1 MADQDAGARILIV
14 DDNTKNIQVLGTM
27 LREEGYQLNVAQNGV
42 AALKVVDTV
51 LPDLI
56 LLDVNMPE
64 MDGYETCERLKASD
78 RTRGIP
84 VIFLTARTDTD
95 DIVHGLDL
103 GAVDYLSK
111 PCNRRELLVRVR
123 THVALRAHEKEAEQR
138 AEEAIAERDRNMKWA
153 LLGKA
158 TPAFVEDYAED
169 ARRIRAQAEWL
180 TRGLEDDDPNK
191 TRAATIERLVEAHLT
206 RLIEIADITQ
216 EEMGLDL
223 GALDLPGMVDQFVR
237 TWTLEQTPAN
247 EVAIDTD
254 VRYAGS
260 IRADRGRLI
269 NAWRKLVDYAAHL
282 QRDSDPG
289 STPAI
294 QILTYDD
301 GDDVYVG
308 IQSPD
313 PGITAEWRESL
324 FDAEDEHEGE
334 DPKRA
339 LDLYYAKWVVTD
351 HGGQLAYRFR
361 QGRSLF
367 AMKFPKP

>member
-1 MADQDAGARILIV
+1 MSDQDTGARILIV

-42 AALKVVDTV
+42 AALKVVETV

-64 MDGYETCERLKASD
+64 MDGYETCERLKAAD

-95 DIVHGLDL
+95 DIVRGLDL

-123 THVALRAHEKEAEQR
+123 THVALRAHEKEAERR
-138 AEEAIAERDRNMKWA
+138 AEEAIAERDRNLKWA

-158 TPAFVEDYAED
+158 TPAFVDDYAED

-180 TRGLEDDDPNK
+180 TRGLDDDDPNK

-216 EEMGLDL
+216 EEMGLEL
-223 GALDLPGMVDQFVR
+223 GALDLPNIVDQFVR
-237 TWTLEQTPAN
+237 TWTLEQTPGT
-247 EVAIDTD
+247 EVTIDTD
-254 VRYAGS
+254 VRYTGA
-260 IRADRGRLI
+260 IRADRGRLT
-269 NAWRKLVDYAAHL
+269 NAWRKLVDYAAQL
-282 QRDSDPG
+282 QRESDPG
-289 STPAI
+289 TTPAI

-301 GDDVYVG
+301 NDAIYVG

-313 PGITAEWRESL
+313 PGITAEWREGL
-324 FDAEDEHEGE
+324 FDAEHEHEGE

-339 LDLYYAKWVVTD
+339 LDLYYAKRVVTD
-351 HGGQLAYRFR
+351 HAGQLAYRFR
-361 QGRSLF
+361 QGKSLF
-367 AMKFPKP
+367 AMKFAKP